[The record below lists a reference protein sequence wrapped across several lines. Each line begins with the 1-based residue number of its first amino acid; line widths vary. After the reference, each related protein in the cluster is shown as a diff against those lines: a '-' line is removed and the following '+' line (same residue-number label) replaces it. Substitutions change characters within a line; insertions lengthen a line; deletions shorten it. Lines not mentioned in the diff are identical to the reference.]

1 MRRTLALNKL
11 DLSSVAAD
19 SVVLIIGRRATGK
32 SVLAMD
38 VLRAAGFADKEAM
51 KGNETRGLIFSPTEK
66 TTPLYGP
73 AFADAPGVHIV
84 DEYSPTSLA
93 AACRWK
99 VRKGALVVTAC
110 GCVALVEDEL
120 Y

>member
-1 MRRTLALNKL
+1 MKQTEALWR
-11 DLSSVAAD
+11 SRVHGYAF
-19 SVVLIIGRRATGK
+19 ATT
-32 SVLAMD
+32 VT
-38 VLRAAGFADKEAM
+38 RAAATATVSESIVCAACGL
-51 KGNETRGLIFSPTEK
+51 RGDANNHLPHRCSYLKRCGTCISGGCFSAWRHRSDI
-66 TTPLYGP
+66 LHACG
-73 AFADAPGVHIV
+73 
-84 DEYSPTSLA
+84 A